1 MQSIVMT
8 NERRLTP
15 VIAVMA
21 GRADLV
27 TTETAC
33 SVIYGW
39 MIVYTICTQPVVS
52 PVVQPV

>member
-1 MQSIVMT
+1 VQSIVMT